1 MPHPKRAKLQE
12 AGVADVHVQQW
23 YSLLATA
30 RTPKAVIE
38 PMEKALQQALQQ
50 TLKQTLKLALKQ
62 MLSDKA
68 IIKPI
73 EDHAADVQTS
83 TPEQLR
89 ALVKSELVKW
99 KGVVQK
105 ARLRAD

>member
-12 AGVADVHVQQW
+12 AGVAGVDGQQW
-23 YSLLATA
+23 CSLFAPV
-30 RTPKAVIE
+30 RTPEAVIE
-38 PMEKALQQALQQ
+38 QLDKALQQ

-73 EDHAADVQTS
+73 EDHAADVRTS

-89 ALVKSELVKW
+89 ALVKSELVQW

>member
-38 PMEKALQQALQQ
+38 PMEKALQQ